1 MGTKTIGVRTE
12 VYERLKARKR
22 DDESFTDLVDRM
34 LDETT
39 PDWRDGFGTL
49 SSEESDEL
57 ERITSEARE
66 ATSDGLSKR
75 QVAALEELTALDE
88 EPDETA

>member
-22 DDESFTDLVDRM
+22 DNESFTDLVDRM

-49 SSEESDEL
+49 SSEEGDEL
-57 ERITSEARE
+57 EQVTSEARE

-75 QVAALEELTALDE
+75 QVAALEELTALNE
-88 EPDETA
+88 ESDETA